1 MADGVTDIFRGMAL
15 YASQYG
21 YFADGITGDVTVV
34 IAARPYQSLARASAV
49 NATGYDG
56 IRQSAVVNHDSDSLY
71 SANGRPIFKRG
82 GATIPCAK

>member
-1 MADGVTDIFRGMAL
+1 MANGVTDILRGMAL
-15 YASQYG
+15 YASEYG
-21 YFADGITGDVTVV
+21 NFADGIIGDVAVV
-34 IAARPYQSLARASAV
+34 ISARPYQSLARASTV